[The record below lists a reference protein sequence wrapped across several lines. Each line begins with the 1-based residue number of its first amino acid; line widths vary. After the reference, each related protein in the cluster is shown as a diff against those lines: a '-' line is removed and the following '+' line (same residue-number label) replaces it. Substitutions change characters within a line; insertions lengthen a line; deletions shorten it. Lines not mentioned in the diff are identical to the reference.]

1 MRFIKNGKV
10 KNAYVFTEEELAN
23 MWILM
28 AEGLEKKKADSDIM
42 TSFYSPY
49 EHSVYDLLVKNGYF
63 DRLDERYNE
72 IVAEMRK

>member
-1 MRFIKNGKV
+1 MKFIKKGKV
-10 KNAYVFTEEELAN
+10 KNAYVFTEKELAN

-28 AEGLEKKKADSDIM
+28 VDGLRKKKADSDIM

>member
-1 MRFIKNGKV
+1 MRFIKKGKV

-49 EHSVYDLLVKNGYF
+49 ENGVYNLLVKNGYF
-63 DRLDERYNE
+63 DRLEEKFNKSVSERE
-72 IVAEMRK
+72 V